1 MAINFEKKYVVTPEE
16 CKRLCTCGKPH
27 PPADVRHCSGPMAL
41 QALAEDAR
49 RVNKSI
55 LLVDDEN
62 THAAAGS
69 RVEELFRDLDV
80 PHQVLTFSGRIT
92 ATEERVDEVIDQSR
106 AHDIIVSVGA
116 GTINDLG
123 KFAATKQ
130 GLPFWTVPT
139 APSMNGYTS
148 AIAAIKMAGVKRTI
162 PAKPP
167 EFIYNDPEIICSA
180 PLDLRQAG
188 YCDVMAKS
196 VSDIDWQIESLLFS
210 GSYCSLPASI
220 VVQGESGF
228 RDVPEKIREGETDA
242 ILALQNGLLASGISM
257 LLAGSSAPASGG
269 EHLFSHFLDMRE
281 PITGRTPKLH
291 GLQVAGGIV
300 LSAACYEKLA
310 ALDRADLKPM
320 GETAYDKDFKT
331 IRPTWGDTATEVEK
345 RFDLKRPQLLQLD
358 QLIPANW
365 DKIQRLCAQVRGPKY
380 YLDLFRRTGFP
391 MTLDSLDLTKDEFLL
406 AAISARTIRERLTVL
421 DLAAQL
427 GVLEQTAHEVVG
439 LLQPED

>member
-1 MAINFEKKYVVTPEE
+1 MAMNFDKKYVVTPEE

-27 PPADVRHCSGPMAL
+27 PPADVKHYSGPMAL
-41 QALAEDAR
+41 QALADDAR
-49 RVNKSI
+49 LSGRSI
-55 LLVDDEN
+55 LVIDDEN
-62 THAAAGS
+62 THAAAGL
-69 RVEELFRDLDV
+69 RVEELFQEMSL
-80 PHQVLTFSGRIT
+80 PHQILTFEGRIS

-106 AHDIIVSVGA
+106 SHDIIVSVGA

-123 KFAATKQ
+123 KFAATKRNI
-130 GLPFWTVPT
+130 PFWTVPT

-162 PAKPP
+162 PATPP
-167 EFIYNDPEIICSA
+167 EFIYNDPEVICNA

-228 RDVPEKIREGETDA
+228 RDVPEKIRQGEPQA

-310 ALDRADLKPM
+310 SLGQTDLKPM
-320 GETAYDKDFKT
+320 GEIAYERDFKT
-331 IRPTWGDTATEVEK
+331 IRPTWGKTAAEVEK
-345 RFDLKRPQLLQLD
+345 RFDLKQPQLLQLNKI
-358 QLIPANW
+358 LPTNW
-365 DKIQRLCAQVRGPKY
+365 DKIKKTVRPG
-380 YLDLFRRTGFP
+380 
-391 MTLDSLDLTKDEFLL
+391 
-406 AAISARTIRERLTVL
+406 
-421 DLAAQL
+421 
-427 GVLEQTAHEVVG
+427 
-439 LLQPED
+439 

>member
-1 MAINFEKKYVVTPEE
+1 MAMNLDKKYVVTPEE
-16 CKRLCTCGKPH
+16 IRRLCTCGKPH
-27 PPADVRHCSGPMAL
+27 PSADVMHFSGPMAL

-49 RVNKSI
+49 LAGRSI
-55 LLVDDEN
+55 LLIDDEN
-62 THAAAGS
+62 THQAAGS
-69 RVEELFRDLDV
+69 RVEELFREQAV
-80 PHQVLTFSGRIT
+80 PHQVLTFAGRIS

-106 AHDIIVSVGA
+106 AHEIIVSVGA

-123 KFAATKQ
+123 KFAATKRDI
-130 GLPFWTVPT
+130 PFWTVPT

-148 AIAAIKMAGVKRTI
+148 AIAAIKIAGVKRTI

-167 EFIYNDPEIICSA
+167 QFIYNDPEIICRA

-196 VSDIDWQIESLLFS
+196 VSDIDWQIESMLFS
-210 GSYCSLPASI
+210 DSYCSLPASI

-228 RDVPEKIREGETDA
+228 RDVPEKIRQGEPDA

-291 GLQVAGGIV
+291 GLQVAAGII

-310 ALDRADLKPM
+310 SLDKADLKPM
-320 GETAYDKDFKT
+320 GQTAYDRDLKT
-331 IRPTWGDTATEVEK
+331 IRPTWGDTAAEVEK
-345 RFDLKRPQLLQLD
+345 RFDLKRPQLLQLN
-358 QLIPANW
+358 QLLPANW
-365 DKIQRLCAQVRGPKY
+365 DKIQPLCAQVHGPQY
-380 YLDLFRRTGFP
+380 YLDLFRRTGFS

-427 GVLEQTAHEVVG
+427 GVLEQTAHQVAG
-439 LLQPED
+439 LLQAEA

>member
-1 MAINFEKKYVVTPEE
+1 MAMNFEKKYVVTPEE

-27 PPADVRHCSGPMAL
+27 PPADVKHYSGPMAL
-41 QALAEDAR
+41 QALADDAR
-49 RVNKSI
+49 LSGRSI
-55 LLVDDEN
+55 LVIDDEN
-62 THAAAGS
+62 THAAAGL
-69 RVEELFRDLDV
+69 RVEELFQEMSL
-80 PHQVLTFSGRIT
+80 PHQILTFEGRIS

-106 AHDIIVSVGA
+106 SHDIIVSVGA

-123 KFAATKQ
+123 KFAATKRNI
-130 GLPFWTVPT
+130 PFWTVPT

-162 PAKPP
+162 PATPP
-167 EFIYNDPEIICSA
+167 EFIYNDPEVICNA

-228 RDVPEKIREGETDA
+228 RDVPEKIRQGEPQA

-310 ALDRADLKPM
+310 SLGQTDLKPM
-320 GETAYDKDFKT
+320 GEIAYERDFKT
-331 IRPTWGDTATEVEK
+331 IRPTWGDTAAEVEK
-345 RFDLKRPQLLQLD
+345 RFDLKQPQLLQLNKI
-358 QLIPANW
+358 LPTNW
-365 DKIQRLCAQVRGPKY
+365 DKIKKLCAQVKGPAY

-391 MTLDSLDLTKDEFLL
+391 MTLSSLDLTKDEFLL
-406 AAISARTIRERLTVL
+406 AALTARTIRERLTVL

-427 GVLEQTAHEVVG
+427 GMLEQTAHQVAD
-439 LLQPED
+439 LLQP